1 MYNILWRANLAV
13 HHEPYRL
20 DAAALISQTV
30 IILNAMAERPVM
42 AAKQAS
48 PSTLAAS
55 PRATLLALFEA
66 AWLTAHPRT
75 CLAAHLPDL
84 PQGGRMIIVG
94 AGKADAAMAV
104 ATEAVYFERGQQDR
118 ISGFVTTRHG
128 FELPTRK
135 IEIIQAAHPVPD
147 ESSILGAK
155 RTLELVATAQPGDI
169 VLALISGGASAL
181 WSAPVD
187 GVSFAAKQALTKQLL
202 RSGAPIGEMNIVR
215 KHLSRIKGGKLA
227 AAVPAH
233 ARLITLAISD
243 VPGDEPTGIGS
254 GPTVADPSTL
264 ADARAVLARYKIT
277 PSPEIAAALN
287 LPANET
293 LKPGSPAL
301 ARTDYRIVA
310 APKASLEAAAVI
322 ARELGYRVEMLGD
335 ALEGEARDVGAAHA
349 KLALAAKQR
358 GERVAILSGGE
369 FTVTVT
375 GNGQGG
381 PNQEYALGAAIALNG
396 ATGIHLLA
404 ADTDG
409 IDGGSGAS
417 TDPAGA
423 IVAPDTLLRAKAL
436 NLNAATSAANNDSTN
451 FFRPLGDLI
460 QCGPTQ
466 TNVNDF
472 RALLVDP

>member
-1 MYNILWRANLAV
+1 
-13 HHEPYRL
+13 
-20 DAAALISQTV
+20 
-30 IILNAMAERPVM
+30 M
-42 AAKQAS
+42 AAQPVS
-48 PSTLAAS
+48 PSTLLAS

-66 AWLTAHPRT
+66 AWSTAHPRT
-75 CLAAHLPDL
+75 CLAAHLPDV
-84 PQGGRMIIVG
+84 PKGGRIIIVG

-135 IEIIQAAHPVPD
+135 IEIVQAAHPVPD
-147 ESSILGAK
+147 DNSVMAAK
-155 RTLELVATAQPGDI
+155 RSLELVRTAQPGDI

-202 RSGAPIGEMNIVR
+202 RSGAPIGDMNIVR

-233 ARLITLAISD
+233 ARLMTLAISD

-277 PSPEIAAALN
+277 PSPEIVAALN
-287 LPANET
+287 LAANET

-310 APKASLEAAAVI
+310 APKASIEAAAVI
-322 ARELGYRVEMLGD
+322 ARSLGYRVEMLGD

-381 PNQEYALGAAIALNG
+381 PNQEYALGAAMALNQ
-396 ATGIHLLA
+396 AAGIHLLA

-423 IVAPDTLLRAKAL
+423 IVTPDTLARAKAR
-436 NLNAATSAANNDSTN
+436 NLNAATFAANNDSTN

-472 RALLVDP
+472 RVLLVDP